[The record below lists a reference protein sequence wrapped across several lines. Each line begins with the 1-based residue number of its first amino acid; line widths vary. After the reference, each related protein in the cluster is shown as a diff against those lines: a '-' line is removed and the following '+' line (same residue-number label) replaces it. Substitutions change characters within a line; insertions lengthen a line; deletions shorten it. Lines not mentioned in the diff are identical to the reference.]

1 MVFKRF
7 ISNRN
12 EKDKIKN
19 ELNKPGYFGSAILE
33 ISKTLM
39 YEFWYDYIKPK
50 YQNNVKLCYM
60 DTDSFIIQ
68 TKTEECYKD
77 IDCKWC

>member
-39 YEFWYDYIKPK
+39 YEF
-50 YQNNVKLCYM
+50 
-60 DTDSFIIQ
+60 
-68 TKTEECYKD
+68 
-77 IDCKWC
+77 